1 MDIHMPRMLVVGTT
15 CSGKTTFAR
24 RLSGQVGVPHI
35 ELDALYWLP
44 EWRPRPPEEFYALVE
59 DAIAGDGWVVDGN
72 YSAVRDLVWP
82 RATMVVWLNYSLPR
96 VLSRGLRRTAR
107 RALTREVL
115 YSNNT
120 ESFAQAFLSRDSIL
134 WWLLTTYHRR
144 RRRYRTIFD
153 SDVYPHLAKVECRGP
168 SQAEEFLRQI
178 AREKSDSFETRTLID
193 ADRR

>member
-1 MDIHMPRMLVVGTT
+1 MDVHTPRILVVGTT

-24 RLSGQVGVPHI
+24 RLSERLQVPHI

-44 EWRPRPPEEFYALVE
+44 EWTPRAPEEFCALVE

-72 YSAVRDLVWP
+72 YSLLRDLVWP

-96 VLSRGLRRTAR
+96 VLRQGIHRTAR
-107 RALTREVL
+107 RALSREVL

-144 RRRYRTIFD
+144 RRRYRKIFD
-153 SDVYPHLAKVECRGP
+153 SDAYAHLTKVEFRRP
-168 SQAEEFLRQI
+168 QHAEEFLRQI
-178 AREKSDSFETRTLID
+178 ASVVDCQVD
-193 ADRR
+193 CDMCHP

>member
-1 MDIHMPRMLVVGTT
+1 MDTHMPRILVVGTT

-24 RLSGQVGVPHI
+24 RLSERLQVPHI

-59 DAIAGDGWVVDGN
+59 DATAGDGWVVDGN
-72 YSAVRDLVWP
+72 YSVLRDLVWP
-82 RATMVVWLNYSLPR
+82 RATMVVWLNYSLSR

-107 RALTREVL
+107 RALTHEVL

-120 ESFAQAFLSRDSIL
+120 ESLARAFLSRDSIL

-153 SDVYPHLAKVECRGP
+153 SGVYPHLTKVECRAP
-168 SQAEEFLRQI
+168 RQAEEFLRQI
-178 AREKSDSFETRTLID
+178 AREKSDS
-193 ADRR
+193 A